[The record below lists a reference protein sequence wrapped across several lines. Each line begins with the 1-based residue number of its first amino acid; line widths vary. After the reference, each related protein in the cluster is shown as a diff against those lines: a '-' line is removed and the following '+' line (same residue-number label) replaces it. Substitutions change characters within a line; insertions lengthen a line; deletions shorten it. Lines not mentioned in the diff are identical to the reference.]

1 VSRRQKAIFF
11 CGCAPGWY
19 GPPSLV
25 PTGLASLL
33 LASPNPHSAPAASVL
48 LSSSRATNR
57 PVPTC
62 AANALRTRRF
72 GMKADEGVGPEEGPP
87 LGEEEFD
94 SSVMDTPEQPPPDT
108 TEADEALAAMLESGG
123 RRKRG
128 SALKAAEK
136 IQTAMSTAPLK
147 VGRDPRSCRLPSHC
161 CLLTHGL
168 RNLCPSSRPLRR
180 SPPPWNV
187 TALRLPPSRDPVPV
201 GLHPPRVCCCKG
213 GAARWHAHA
222 CAPRACVALLV
233 AATNGS
239 RISFPPRSCNGSI
252 PTQTSCSFA
261 RGSAKSERPSAASK
275 PVPPSPR
282 PPVGKHLK
290 SGSALAC

>member
-1 VSRRQKAIFF
+1 
-11 CGCAPGWY
+11 
-19 GPPSLV
+19 
-25 PTGLASLL
+25 
-33 LASPNPHSAPAASVL
+33 
-48 LSSSRATNR
+48 
-57 PVPTC
+57 
-62 AANALRTRRF
+62 
-72 GMKADEGVGPEEGPP
+72 MKADEGVGREEEPP

-201 GLHPPRVCCCKG
+201 ASHPPRVCCCKEG
-213 GAARWHAHA
+213 LLVGMDRRVLRVPVSRCSLRRSTAHAFHSPLTRVTAAYRPRRAAHSQEAARN
-222 CAPRACVALLV
+222 PR
-233 AATNGS
+233 G
-239 RISFPPRSCNGSI
+239 RSQRVSPCPLPLGHPWAN
-252 PTQTSCSFA
+252 TSC
-261 RGSAKSERPSAASK
+261 
-275 PVPPSPR
+275 
-282 PPVGKHLK
+282 